1 MQPNDITFY
10 QRFEADILAGRK
22 TITIRDK
29 SESHFKAGDIL
40 RVGRF
45 EDNQYFCT
53 IEVLSMSPIMLDNLT
68 EQHAAQENMGLE
80 ELKEVIRAIY
90 PSEERFYLIE
100 FKMIYCNQEVN
111 FERWRDRFATAIHP
125 IYKKDELGNYNYE
138 LTLTFI
144 EYDGKKYGISAK
156 HGFIGNKQDKFY
168 IPNNDGTF
176 INISLREDDIFLC
189 DNLDLA
195 IIKVDSIRFEDI
207 YFFKFNSDLISDLS
221 DKWIVWEGFPAKY
234 IEKSFKHIHSSKE
247 SSLPDKFCETKKN
260 GKFNFARS
268 TSINL
273 DIVKLLEHRIIC
285 KRLQNDLRFKNKHP
299 EDFKLDGMSGGPILV
314 YGNMKGM
321 KATLLELPIFIG
333 MGIEYYKKENKQKG
347 YTKGSIVG
355 IYVTEIIKEL
365 QKNMTQKFEMADRFN
380 PSAVEQ
386 ALYQH
391 WEESGYF
398 KPSENENAPSYCIAI
413 PPPNVTGSL
422 HMGHAF
428 QQTLMDTL
436 IRFNRMEGHNT
447 LWQAGTDHAGIATQM
462 VVERKIAAEEGKTRH
477 DYGREAFINKIWDW
491 KAYSGGTISQ
501 QMRRLGNSIDWERE
515 RFTMDDGLSN
525 AVKEVF
531 VRLHEEGLIYRGKR
545 LVNWDP
551 KLHTAISDL
560 EVENKESKGSLW
572 HFRYPLANGAKTADG
587 KDYLVVATTRPE
599 TMLGDT
605 AVAVHP
611 EDERYQSLIG
621 KTVVLPLANR
631 EIPIIADE
639 YVDREFG
646 TGVVKITPAHDFN
659 DYEVG
664 KRHSLPMVN
673 VLTLNADICD
683 EAEIIGTDGKPLAG
697 YEAIIPAD
705 FRGLE
710 RFAARKKIVA
720 DFEALGLL
728 DEIKPHD
735 LKVPYGD
742 RGGVPIEPML
752 TDQWYVSVKPLAD
765 VAIKAVEDGEI
776 QFVPKQYENL
786 YFSWMRDIQDW
797 CISRQLWWG
806 HRIPAW
812 YDAEGNVY
820 VARNE
825 EEVRSKYNLDSAV
838 ELKQDEDVLDTWFSS
853 GLWTFSTLGWPE
865 QTKELKMF
873 HPTDVLITGFD
884 IIFFWVARMIMFTMH
899 FVKDEN
905 GKPQVPFKTV
915 YVTGLIR
922 DEQGQKMS
930 KSKGNVLDPIDM
942 IDGISLDDLLEKRTG
957 NMMQPQL
964 AEKIAKATRKEFAE
978 GIAAHGTDAL
988 RFTLAA
994 LASNGRDIN
1003 WDMKRLEGYR
1013 NFCNKLWNASR
1024 FVLTNEKLDLS
1035 EGEIEFSLADRWIQS
1050 EFNRTV
1056 ETFRNSLSQYRFD
1069 LCANAIY
1076 EFTWNQF
1083 CDWYLE
1089 LTKPVFANG
1098 NAAQIRA
1105 ASQTLIHVLEKLLR
1119 LAHPLI
1125 PFITEEIWQKV
1136 KGFVGITADSIMLQP
1151 FPQVE
1156 ENGFDPEAE
1165 AEIEWLKEVIVAVR
1179 NIRAESNIA
1188 PSKGLDLLFR
1198 NLSAENA
1205 KILEKQTALLKAM
1218 AKLDNV
1224 QVLAANETAPL
1235 AVAKLVGNAELL
1247 VPMAGFINKE
1257 AELTRLTKEIEKYQN
1272 EVKRIENKLS
1282 NEAFV
1287 AKAPEAVIAKE
1298 REKQAEYQ
1306 SGLEKIQEQYK
1317 AIEAL

>member
-1 MQPNDITFY
+1 MT
-10 QRFEADILAGRK
+10 
-22 TITIRDK
+22 
-29 SESHFKAGDIL
+29 
-40 RVGRF
+40 
-45 EDNQYFCT
+45 
-53 IEVLSMSPIMLDNLT
+53 
-68 EQHAAQENMGLE
+68 
-80 ELKEVIRAIY
+80 
-90 PSEERFYLIE
+90 
-100 FKMIYCNQEVN
+100 
-111 FERWRDRFATAIHP
+111 
-125 IYKKDELGNYNYE
+125 
-138 LTLTFI
+138 
-144 EYDGKKYGISAK
+144 
-156 HGFIGNKQDKFY
+156 KQF
-168 IPNNDGTF
+168 TM
-176 INISLREDDIFLC
+176 E
-189 DNLDLA
+189 
-195 IIKVDSIRFEDI
+195 
-207 YFFKFNSDLISDLS
+207 
-221 DKWIVWEGFPAKY
+221 
-234 IEKSFKHIHSSKE
+234 
-247 SSLPDKFCETKKN
+247 
-260 GKFNFARS
+260 
-268 TSINL
+268 
-273 DIVKLLEHRIIC
+273 
-285 KRLQNDLRFKNKHP
+285 
-299 EDFKLDGMSGGPILV
+299 
-314 YGNMKGM
+314 
-321 KATLLELPIFIG
+321 
-333 MGIEYYKKENKQKG
+333 
-347 YTKGSIVG
+347 
-355 IYVTEIIKEL
+355 
-365 QKNMTQKFEMADRFN
+365 DRFN

-391 WEESGYF
+391 WESQGYF
-398 KPSENENAPSYCIAI
+398 KPSEDINAPSYCIAI

-436 IRFNRMEGHNT
+436 IRFNRMEGNNT
-447 LWQAGTDHAGIATQM
+447 LWQTGTDHAGIATQM

-501 QMRRLGNSIDWERE
+501 QMRRLGNSIDWDRE
-515 RFTMDDGLSN
+515 RFTMDEGLSN

-587 KDYLVVATTRPE
+587 LDYLVVATTRPE

-611 EDERYQSLIG
+611 EDERYQALIG
-621 KTVVLPLANR
+621 KSVILPLANR

-664 KRHSLPMVN
+664 KRHGLPMVN
-673 VLTLNADICD
+673 VMTLNADIRA
-683 EAEIIGTDGKPLAG
+683 EAEIIGTDGKPLSDYTAP
-697 YEAIIPAD
+697 IPAD
-705 FRGLE
+705 YQGLE
-710 RFAARKKIVA
+710 RFVARKKIVA

-728 DEIKPHD
+728 DQIKPHD

-752 TDQWYVSVKPLAD
+752 TDQWYVSVKPLAE
-765 VAIKAVEDGEI
+765 VATKAVEDGEI

-812 YDAEGNVY
+812 YDEQGNVY
-820 VARNE
+820 VARDE
-825 EEVRSKYNLDSAV
+825 AEVRAKHNLPADLP
-838 ELKQDEDVLDTWFSS
+838 LKQDEDVLDTWFSS

-899 FVKDEN
+899 FIKDEN

-978 GIAAHGTDAL
+978 GIVAHGTDAL
-988 RFTLAA
+988 RFTLTA

-1024 FVLTNEKLDLS
+1024 YVLTNDKLDLS
-1035 EGEIEFSLADRWIQS
+1035 EGDVEFSLADRWIESQ
-1050 EFNRTV
+1050 FNRTV
-1056 ETFRNSLSQYRFD
+1056 ETFRTALSQYRFD
-1069 LCANAIY
+1069 LVANAIY
-1076 EFTWNQF
+1076 EFTWDQF

-1089 LTKPVFANG
+1089 LTKPIFFKGTDVQRRG
-1098 NAAQIRA
+1098 
-1105 ASQTLIHVLEKLLR
+1105 ASRTLVNVLEKLLR
-1119 LAHPLI
+1119 LIHPVM

-1136 KGFVGITADSIMLQP
+1136 KGFVGIEADTIMLQK
-1151 FPQVE
+1151 FPQ
-1156 ENGFDPEAE
+1156 FDPLAIDETAE
-1165 AEIEWLKEVIVAVR
+1165 SQINFIKEVIVAVR

-1188 PSKGLDLLFR
+1188 PSKGLDLIAR
-1198 NLSAENA
+1198 NFSADEVSILNA
-1205 KILEKQTALLKAM
+1205 NEVLLKSM
-1218 AKLDNV
+1218 AKLDSV
-1224 QVLAANETAPL
+1224 KVLENGENAPL
-1235 AVAKLVGNAELL
+1235 SVAKLVANGEILI
-1247 VPMAGFINKE
+1247 PMAGFINKE
-1257 AELTRLTKEIEKYQN
+1257 AELARLTKEMDKLKG
-1272 EVKRIENKLS
+1272 EVARIEGKLS

-1287 AKAPEAVIAKE
+1287 AKAPEQVIAKE
-1298 REKQAEYQ
+1298 REKMQEYL
-1306 SGLEKIQEQYK
+1306 SGLEKLQVQYQE
-1317 AIEAL
+1317 IEAL

>member
-1 MQPNDITFY
+1 M
-10 QRFEADILAGRK
+10 E
-22 TITIRDK
+22 
-29 SESHFKAGDIL
+29 
-40 RVGRF
+40 
-45 EDNQYFCT
+45 
-53 IEVLSMSPIMLDNLT
+53 
-68 EQHAAQENMGLE
+68 
-80 ELKEVIRAIY
+80 
-90 PSEERFYLIE
+90 
-100 FKMIYCNQEVN
+100 
-111 FERWRDRFATAIHP
+111 
-125 IYKKDELGNYNYE
+125 
-138 LTLTFI
+138 
-144 EYDGKKYGISAK
+144 
-156 HGFIGNKQDKFY
+156 
-168 IPNNDGTF
+168 
-176 INISLREDDIFLC
+176 
-189 DNLDLA
+189 
-195 IIKVDSIRFEDI
+195 
-207 YFFKFNSDLISDLS
+207 
-221 DKWIVWEGFPAKY
+221 
-234 IEKSFKHIHSSKE
+234 
-247 SSLPDKFCETKKN
+247 
-260 GKFNFARS
+260 
-268 TSINL
+268 
-273 DIVKLLEHRIIC
+273 
-285 KRLQNDLRFKNKHP
+285 
-299 EDFKLDGMSGGPILV
+299 
-314 YGNMKGM
+314 
-321 KATLLELPIFIG
+321 
-333 MGIEYYKKENKQKG
+333 
-347 YTKGSIVG
+347 
-355 IYVTEIIKEL
+355 
-365 QKNMTQKFEMADRFN
+365 DRFN

-391 WEESGYF
+391 WESQGYF
-398 KPSENENAPSYCIAI
+398 KPSEDVNAPSYCIAI

-436 IRFNRMEGHNT
+436 IRFNRMEGNNT

-501 QMRRLGNSIDWERE
+501 QMRRLGNSIDWDRE
-515 RFTMDDGLSN
+515 RFTMDEGLSN

-587 KDYLVVATTRPE
+587 LNYLVVATTRPE

-621 KTVVLPLANR
+621 KTVILPLANR

-664 KRHSLPMVN
+664 KRHGLPMVN
-673 VLTLNADICD
+673 VMTLNADIRA
-683 EAEIIGTDGKPLAG
+683 EAEIIGTDGKPLAD
-697 YEAIIPAD
+697 YAAPIPAD
-705 FRGLE
+705 YQGLE

-728 DEIKPHD
+728 DQIKPHD

-752 TDQWYVSVKPLAD
+752 TDQWYVSVKPLAE
-765 VAIKAVEDGEI
+765 VATKAVEDGEI

-812 YDAEGNVY
+812 YDEQGNVY
-820 VARNE
+820 VARDE
-825 EEVRSKYNLDSAV
+825 AEVRVKHNLPADLP
-838 ELKQDEDVLDTWFSS
+838 LKQDEDVLDTWFSS

-865 QTKELKMF
+865 NTKELKMF

-899 FVKDEN
+899 FIKDEN

-964 AEKIAKATRKEFAE
+964 AEKIAKATRKEFAD

-1024 FVLTNEKLDLS
+1024 YVLTNDKLDLS
-1035 EGEIEFSLADRWIQS
+1035 EGEVEFSLADRWIESQ
-1050 EFNRTV
+1050 FNRTV
-1056 ETFRNSLSQYRFD
+1056 ETFRTALSQYRFD
-1069 LCANAIY
+1069 LVANAIY
-1076 EFTWNQF
+1076 EFTWDQF

-1089 LTKPVFANG
+1089 LTKPIFFKG
-1098 NAAQIRA
+1098 TDAQRRG
-1105 ASQTLIHVLEKLLR
+1105 ASRTLVNVLEKLLR
-1119 LAHPLI
+1119 LIHPVM

-1136 KGFVGITADSIMLQP
+1136 KGFVGIEADTIMLQK
-1151 FPQVE
+1151 FPQ
-1156 ENGFDPEAE
+1156 FDPLAIDETAE
-1165 AEIEWLKEVIVAVR
+1165 NQINFIKEVIVAVR

-1188 PSKGLDLLFR
+1188 PSKGLDLIAR
-1198 NLSAENA
+1198 NFSADEVAILNA
-1205 KILEKQTALLKAM
+1205 NEVLLKSM
-1218 AKLDNV
+1218 AKLDSV
-1224 QVLAANETAPL
+1224 KVLENGENAPL
-1235 AVAKLVGNAELL
+1235 SVAKLVANGEILI
-1247 VPMAGFINKE
+1247 PMAGFINKE
-1257 AELTRLTKEIEKYQN
+1257 AELARLTKEMDKLKG
-1272 EVKRIENKLS
+1272 EVARIEGKLS

-1287 AKAPEAVIAKE
+1287 AKAPEQVIAKE
-1298 REKQAEYQ
+1298 REKMQGYLDGLAKLQQQYQ
-1306 SGLEKIQEQYK
+1306 E
-1317 AIEAL
+1317 IEAL